1 VVGGI
6 GLAFLL
12 SPLTPVGEARLA
24 DPSTGFDFDAVV
36 LLAGALAAV
45 VVVVALGLLPAIVST
60 RDQHAGRMTKV
71 ARPSRVVALL
81 AQAGAPPSAL
91 IGVRHS
97 LERGRGR
104 DAVPVGPALVGS
116 VVAVSALCAT
126 AVFGASLT
134 HLTGTPALY
143 GEPFDLA
150 FLTTAPY
157 SPIQL
162 GQLAAV
168 FERNGAI
175 SAATVTRGEDVRID
189 GRSVDALAGQAL
201 QGQLLVTTTEGRLP
215 RAEDEVALGPPTLG
229 QVGAHVGSV
238 GRFRCRTRQTRC
250 RSRRAP
256 RCPCRCRSTRGVPG
270 CGQPSSHRPGHIS
283 AAKAVRS
290 RYRSRS
296 LGEGSGTHPR
306 SPLACGA
313 GGSRRGTS
321 PSSAWTRAPP

>member
-1 VVGGI
+1 MVGGI

-91 IGVRHS
+91 IGVRHG

-104 DAVPVGPALVGS
+104 DAVPVGAALVGS
-116 VVAVSALCAT
+116 VVAVSAICAT
-126 AVFGASLT
+126 VVFGASLT

-168 FERNGAI
+168 FELNGAI
-175 SAATVTRGEDVRID
+175 SAATVTRGEDVRTD
-189 GRSVDALAGQAL
+189 GRSVDALAGQGSLNQAERPMPTEVTIWSTVLKVSVSYSSNSMPFAASAKMSLSMSVDQRRTWVWSAL
-201 QGQLLVTTTEGRLP
+201 FPPP
-215 RAEDEVALGPPTLG
+215 RPYI
-229 QVGAHVGSV
+229 
-238 GRFRCRTRQTRC
+238 
-250 RSRRAP
+250 
-256 RCPCRCRSTRGVPG
+256 
-270 CGQPSSHRPGHIS
+270 SS
-283 AAKAVRS
+283 
-290 RYRSRS
+290 
-296 LGEGSGTHPR
+296 
-306 SPLACGA
+306 
-313 GGSRRGTS
+313 
-321 PSSAWTRAPP
+321 